1 LSDNGRQTATAVI
14 LPVILPDAVP
24 DRDDRNTVVED
35 YHTGNTMGTKGSV
48 NRRRIVEAADQLFYS
63 RGYNQTSFSDISD
76 ETGIPRGNFYYYFKT
91 KEDILAAVMDQR
103 LSEFQQVLSTC
114 EQASEQPLQRLLCLV
129 HFPLQ
134 KQDEVLHYGCPIG
147 TLSAE
152 LAKQQEPDISRARL
166 TPVFDLRKN
175 AIEHQQTEM
184 GQGQRASEIAMNLL
198 AKMQGVIMIDNVYN
212 DAAFLQKGIDEIQ
225 HWLQQSLVN

>member
-1 LSDNGRQTATAVI
+1 
-14 LPVILPDAVP
+14 
-24 DRDDRNTVVED
+24 
-35 YHTGNTMGTKGSV
+35 MGTKGSV

-103 LSEFQQVLSTC
+103 LSEFQQVLSAC
-114 EQASEQPLQRLLCLV
+114 EQASEQPLQRLLCLL
-129 HFPLQ
+129 HFPLH

-152 LAKQQEPDISRARL
+152 LAKQQQTDISRARL
-166 TPVFDLRKN
+166 TAVFDLMKN
-175 AIEHQQTEM
+175 WIEQQLVAM
-184 GQGQRASEIAMNLL
+184 GQAQRASDIAMNLL
-198 AKMQGVIMIDNVYN
+198 AKMQGVIMIANVYN

-225 HWLQQSLVN
+225 HWLQNSLAN